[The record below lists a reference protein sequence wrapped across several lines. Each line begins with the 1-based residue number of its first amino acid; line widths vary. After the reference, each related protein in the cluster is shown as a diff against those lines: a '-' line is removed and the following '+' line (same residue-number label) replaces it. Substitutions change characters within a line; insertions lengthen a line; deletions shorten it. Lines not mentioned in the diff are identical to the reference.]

1 MVNPSLTT
9 EEKIMVAAKV
19 IFHLRGFEGA
29 RMQEIA
35 DEAGVNK
42 ALLHYYYRN
51 KETLFKAV
59 FEDAFTQMIG
69 RLNDIFHSEIPI
81 EEKLTTFLEYYI
93 DFLSR
98 NSYLPMFI
106 LQGLYSRPDQLKAL
120 LESRKLVPKKLLGHL
135 REQIKREK
143 NLDLDPFHFYI
154 NILALCIFPVLAK
167 PVIQTIF
174 ELNDEEMQ
182 RFFSDRKKVVPEF
195 FMHALKS
202 YENQAK
208 NSSHD

>member
-1 MVNPSLTT
+1 
-9 EEKIMVAAKV
+9 MVAAKA

-59 FEDAFTQMIG
+59 FEDAFTRLIG
-69 RLNDIFHSEIPI
+69 RLNDIFYSELTI
-81 EEKLTTFLEYYI
+81 EEKLNTFLEYYI
-93 DFLSR
+93 DFLSE

-120 LESRKLVPKKLLGHL
+120 LESRRLVPKKLLEHL
-135 REQIKREK
+135 REQIRQEK
-143 NLDLDPFHFYI
+143 KLDLDPFHFYI
-154 NILALCIFPVLAK
+154 NILALCVFPVLAK
-167 PVIQTIF
+167 PVIQTVF
-174 ELNDEEMQ
+174 ELSNEEMQ
-182 RFFSDRKKVVPEF
+182 QFFTERKKVVPEF

-208 NSSHD
+208 KQFP

>member
-1 MVNPSLTT
+1 
-9 EEKIMVAAKV
+9 MVAAKA

-59 FEDAFTQMIG
+59 FEDAFTRLIG
-69 RLNDIFHSEIPI
+69 RLNDIFYSEITI
-81 EEKLTTFLEYYI
+81 EEKLNTFLEYYI
-93 DFLSR
+93 DFLSE

-106 LQGLYSRPDQLKAL
+106 LQGLYARPEQLKAL
-120 LESRKLVPKKLLGHL
+120 LESRKLVPKKLLFHL

-143 NLDLDPFHFYI
+143 NLDIDPFHFYI

-167 PVIQTIF
+167 PVIQAIF
-174 ELNDEEMQ
+174 ELSNEEIQ
-182 RFFSDRKKVVPEF
+182 QFFSERKKVVPEF